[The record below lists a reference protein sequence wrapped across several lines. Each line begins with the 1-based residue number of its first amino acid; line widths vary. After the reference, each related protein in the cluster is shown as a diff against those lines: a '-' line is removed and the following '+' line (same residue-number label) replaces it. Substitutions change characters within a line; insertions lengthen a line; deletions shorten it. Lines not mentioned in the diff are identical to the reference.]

1 MKNGGIRGPKINPLS
16 NSPRTNG
23 VWDKDDA
30 YNLRVS
36 KDWSQIVTNGLVLLL
51 DSANPASYPGY
62 GTTWFDLSP
71 SGLNFTGSNASFL
84 NPGQG
89 LNSGNTW
96 SSASTAILNTDT
108 HSLFFSIKFN
118 SSTTFPQSTDGNW
131 QKMFSYNPPGSDRS
145 PGIWRYPAQRKIH
158 WRYDTGNSSADLG
171 ENIPADA
178 GGDEFAMDVWYHLG
192 VVKNGATATM
202 YVNGASIGSQT
213 VTNPKIAGNSP
224 IYLFQAYTANLASM
238 DNVQIYNRSLSATE
252 VAQNYL
258 ASQGRLDSI
267 PAGYL
272 IVGVGGGGGM
282 DMGGGGGAGGYVA
295 GNTYFAPGSYNV
307 TVGAGGIGAPAA
319 GTGGQPSGHQFT
331 ISATSGSNS
340 SLFGST
346 AGGITARGGGFGGS
360 SYWGYTPNQGYGA
373 SGGSGGASS
382 GYKQGVGA
390 SDRAGVSTQFS
401 AYGYGLGNTGGQAT
415 DNYYSGGGGGAGAVG
430 NTGSASVQGDGGIG
444 IQNSILGTNFYWAGG
459 GAGGGYSREGGN
471 GGLGGGGG
479 GGVGS
484 KTGGSGFTNGENTA
498 GGSVNSHAN
507 VPGGNGGVGTGGGGG
522 GGSHYNSNNK
532 GGDGGSGSV
541 ILRYPSYYPDIIVSP
556 GLVAN
561 RTIFRNYKVYHF
573 LAGTGTFVVPELTLI
588 QPRSTDYLIVAGGG
602 GGGSYVGGGGG
613 GGGVVLGNSNLI
625 TGSSFT
631 LTVGAGGATN
641 ANGANSS
648 FVGNSYNLVALGGG
662 TGANY
667 ADNSGANGGS
677 GGGHGGSQNNG
688 ARGGFATQRTSAS
701 GGFGNNGASSTSNRP
716 NNVTMGGGGGG
727 ARTNAVGNTANIP
740 GDAGNGISSDILGTA
755 FFWAGGG
762 GGGAFDPAAGGSPA
776 RSGNGGQGGGGNGG
790 CFNSGTVGVVGTGGL
805 NAATQ
810 TVLNQGATGQGIGG
824 SGGANTGSGGGGCG
838 HSDVGGSGGSGII
851 VLRFPNTY
859 PDFTS
864 IGAGLTFT
872 KTSITGFTVYRF
884 TSGTGTVTI

>member
-1 MKNGGIRGPKINPLS
+1 MQNGGIRGPKINPLS
-16 NSPRTNG
+16 NNPKTNG
-23 VWDKDDA
+23 VWDTDDK
-30 YNLRVS
+30 YNLTVGN
-36 KDWSQIVTNGLVLLL
+36 DWSQVVTNGLVLLL

-71 SGLNFTGSNASFL
+71 SGLNFTGSDASFL
-84 NPGQG
+84 NPGEG
-89 LNSGNTW
+89 LGSGNTW

-108 HSLFFSIKFN
+108 HSIFFNIKFN
-118 SSTTFPQSTDGNW
+118 STRTQPQAWSGGWD
-131 QKMFSYNPPGSDRS
+131 KMFSYNPPGTDRS
-145 PGIWRYPAQRKIH
+145 PGIWRWPTDRYLH
-158 WRYDTGNSSADLG
+158 WRYAPENSGADFG
-171 ENIPADA
+171 ETV
-178 GGDEFAMDVWYHLG
+178 GTSFAMDVWYYVG
-192 VVKNGATATM
+192 VTKNGGTATM
-202 YVNGASIGSQT
+202 YVNGAQVGTSA
-213 VTNPKIAGNSP
+213 VTNPKTSGNSP
-224 IYLFQAYTANLASM
+224 IYLFEAFTASLASM
-238 DNVQIYNRSLSATE
+238 DNVQIYNRPLSATE

-258 ASQGRLDSI
+258 ASQGRLNSI

-272 IVGVGGGGGM
+272 LVGGGGGGGM

-295 GNTYFAPGSYNV
+295 GNTYLAPGLYDV

-319 GTGGQPSGHQFT
+319 GTGGQPGSHQFT

-382 GYKQGVGA
+382 GYKEGVGS

-415 DNYYSGGGGGAGAVG
+415 NNYYSGGGGGAGAVG
-430 NTGSASVQGDGGIG
+430 NTGSPTVQGDGGVG
-444 IQNSILGTNFYWAGG
+444 IQNQILGTNIFWAGG
-459 GAGGGYSREGGN
+459 GGGGGYSREGGN
-471 GGLGGGGG
+471 GGSGGGGAG
-479 GGVGS
+479 AVGA
-484 KTGGSGFTNGENTA
+484 KTGGTGFTNGENTS
-498 GGSVNSHAN
+498 GGGINSWAN

-522 GGSHYNSNNK
+522 GGAHYTANNK
-532 GGDGGSGSV
+532 GGNGGSGSV
-541 ILRYPSYYPDIIVSP
+541 ILRYPSYYPDILVSP
-556 GLVAN
+556 GLVCN
-561 RTIFRNYKVYHF
+561 RTFFANYKIYHF
-573 LAGTGTFVVPELTLI
+573 LAGTGTFTVPQLTLI
-588 QPRSTDYLIVAGGG
+588 QPRSTDYLIVGGGG

-613 GGGVVLGNSNLI
+613 GGGVVLGNTNLT

-641 ANGANSS
+641 ANGVDSS

-662 TGANY
+662 TGRNY
-667 ADNSGANGGS
+667 PDNSGADGGS

-688 ARGGFATQRTSAS
+688 SRGGFATQRTSAT
-701 GGFGNNGASSTSNRP
+701 GGFGNNGAGSSSGRP

-727 ARTNAVGNTANIP
+727 AATNAVSNTANYP
-740 GDAGNGISSDILGTA
+740 GDAGNGIYSDILGTGYY
-755 FFWAGGG
+755 WAGGG
-762 GGGAFDPAAGGSPA
+762 GGGGFDPGNGGGSPP

-790 CFNSGTVGVVGTGGL
+790 CFNSGTVGVIGTGGL
-805 NAATQ
+805 NPATQ
-810 TVLNQGATGQGIGG
+810 TVLNQGASGQGIGG

-838 HSDVGGSGGSGII
+838 HSDVGGPGGSGII

-859 PDFTS
+859 PDLAS

-884 TSGTGTVTI
+884 TAGTGTVTI

>member
-1 MKNGGIRGPKINPLS
+1 MQNGGIIGPKINPLS
-16 NSPRTNG
+16 NNPKTNG
-23 VWDKDDA
+23 VWDTDDK
-30 YNLRVS
+30 YNLTVGN
-36 KDWSQIVTNGLVLLL
+36 DWSQVVTNGLVLLL

-96 SSASTAILNTDT
+96 SSASTSILNTDT
-108 HSLFFSIKFN
+108 HSIFFSIKFN

-145 PGIWRYPAQRKIH
+145 PGVWRYPNVRLIH
-158 WRYDTGNSSADLG
+158 WRYAAGNSSADLG
-171 ENIPADA
+171 ENAPADS
-178 GGDEFAMDVWYHLG
+178 GGAQFATNVWYYLG
-192 VVKNGATATM
+192 VVKNGATATL
-202 YVNGASIGSQT
+202 YVNGSSIGTTT
-213 VTNPKIAGNSP
+213 VTNPKFAGNSP
-224 IYLFQAYTANLASM
+224 IYLFEAYTADLASM
-238 DNVQIYNRSLSATE
+238 DNVQVYNRSLSATE

-272 IVGVGGGGGM
+272 MVGGGGGGGM

-295 GNTYFAPGSYNV
+295 GNTYLAPGSYSV

-319 GTGGQPSGHQFT
+319 GTNGQPASHQFT
-331 ISATSGSNS
+331 IPATSGSNS
-340 SLFGST
+340 SFFGSI
-346 AGGITARGGGFGGS
+346 AGGLTARGGGFGGS
-360 SYWGYTPNQGYGA
+360 SYRGYTPGIAGGA
-373 SGGSGGASS
+373 GGSGGGSS
-382 GYKQGVGA
+382 GYN
-390 SDRAGVSTQFS
+390 DNAGTFL
-401 AYGYGLGNTGGQAT
+401 GGLGTAGQGNRGGNSTAA
-415 DNYYSGGGGGAGAVG
+415 YYSGGGGGAGA
-430 NTGSASVQGDGGIG
+430 QGIDSTAQADGGIG

-459 GAGGGYSREGGN
+459 GAGAGYSIQGGN
-471 GGLGGGGG
+471 GGLGGGGAG
-479 GGVGS
+479 AVGS
-484 KTGGSGFTNGENTA
+484 KTGGTGFTNGENTA
-498 GGSVNSHAN
+498 GGSINSQTN

-522 GGSHYNSNNK
+522 GGSHYFANNK
-532 GGDGGSGSV
+532 GGNGGSGSV
-541 ILRYPSYYPDIIVSP
+541 ILRYPSYYPDILVSP
-556 GLVAN
+556 GLVCN
-561 RTIFRNYKVYHF
+561 RTIFRNFKIYHF
-573 LAGTGTFVVPELTLI
+573 LAGTGIFTVPELTLI
-588 QPRSTDYLIVAGGG
+588 QPRSIDYLIVAGGG

-613 GGGVVLGNSNLI
+613 GGGVILGNANLN
-625 TGSSFT
+625 TGASFT

-641 ANGANSS
+641 ANGVNSS

-662 TGANY
+662 TGRNY
-667 ADNSGANGGS
+667 ADQSGADGGS
-677 GGGHGGSQNNG
+677 GGGHGGSQSNG

-727 ARTNAVGNTANIP
+727 AATNAVGNTANFP
-740 GDAGNGISSDILGTA
+740 GDAGNGISSDILGVA
-755 FFWAGGG
+755 YFWAGGG
-762 GGGAFDPAAGGSPA
+762 GGGAFDPASGGSPA

-790 CFNSGTVGVVGTGGL
+790 CFASGTVGVIGTGGL
-805 NAATQ
+805 NPATQ
-810 TVLNQGATGQGIGG
+810 TVLNQGSTGQGIGG

-838 HSDVGGSGGSGII
+838 HADVGGPGGSGII

-859 PDFTS
+859 PDLAS

-884 TSGTGTVTI
+884 TAGTGTVTI